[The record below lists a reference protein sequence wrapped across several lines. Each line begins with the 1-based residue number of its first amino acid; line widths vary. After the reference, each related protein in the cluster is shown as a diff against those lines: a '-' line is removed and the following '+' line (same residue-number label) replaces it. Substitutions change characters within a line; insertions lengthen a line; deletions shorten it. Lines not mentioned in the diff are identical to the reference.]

1 MYFNAR
7 AHTNIP
13 VSIIIPTY
21 NAGKEFEKL
30 ALMIKSQTAN
40 IRQVLVIDS
49 SSMDETIKIA
59 NKYNFTLEV
68 IPKTEFGHGKTR
80 QYALQKLKTEIV
92 VFLTQ
97 DALLYDEFSVE
108 KLVQCLISDEKI
120 AAAYGRQMPYE
131 NTGILGRFARL
142 YNYPPISKINNFD
155 DKKEKGIKTAFL
167 SDSFSAYK
175 KTLLNKI
182 GGFPDVNFGEDT
194 YVAAKLLIKGFKTAY
209 TAEAKVYHSHDYS
222 LYQEYVRN
230 KEIGKFHRQEKWLLE
245 TFGKAEGE
253 GLKFVVNEAKYL
265 VKNGKFYYL
274 PIAFLHNVVKY
285 LGYKMGCYF

>member
-1 MYFNAR
+1 M
-7 AHTNIP
+7 NIP
-13 VSIIIPTY
+13 ISIIIPTY

-30 ALMIKSQTAN
+30 ALMIKKQTAN
-40 IRQVLVIDS
+40 IKQVLVIDS
-49 SSMDETIKIA
+49 SSADETVNIA
-59 NKYNFTLEV
+59 NKYGFTVEI
-68 IPKTEFGHGKTR
+68 IPKSEFGHGKTR
-80 QYALQKLKTEIV
+80 QYALKKVTTEIV

-97 DALLYDEFSVE
+97 DSLLYDEFSVE
-108 KLVQCLISDEKI
+108 KLVHCLVSDKEI
-120 AAAYGRQMPYE
+120 AAVYGRQMPYE
-131 NTGILGRFARL
+131 NTGTLGRFARL

-155 DKKEKGIKTAFL
+155 DRKIKGIKTAFL

-194 YVAAKLLIKGFKTAY
+194 YVAAKLLMNGYKTAY
-209 TAEAKVYHSHDYS
+209 CAEAKVYHSHDYS
-222 LYQEYVRN
+222 LIEQYKRN

-253 GLKFVVNEAKYL
+253 GLKFVINEAKYL

-274 PIAFLHNVVKY
+274 PIAFLHNAVKY
-285 LGYKMGCYF
+285 LGYKDV

>member
-1 MYFNAR
+1 M
-7 AHTNIP
+7 NIP

-21 NAGKEFEKL
+21 NAGKEFEKIT
-30 ALMIKSQTAN
+30 LMIKKQTAN
-40 IRQVLVIDS
+40 IKQVLVIDS
-49 SSMDETIKIA
+49 SSTDETVSIA
-59 NKYNFTLEV
+59 DKYNFTVEI

-80 QYALQKLKTEIV
+80 QYALDKTITEIV

-108 KLVQCLISDEKI
+108 NLVRCLISDEKI
-120 AAAYGRQMPYE
+120 AAVYGRQMPYE

-155 DKKEKGIKTAFL
+155 DRKEKGIKIAFL

-194 YVAAKLLIKGFKTAY
+194 YAAAKLLMNGYKTAY
-209 TAEAKVYHSHDYS
+209 CAEAKVYHSHDYG
-222 LYQEYVRN
+222 LIEQYKRN

-253 GLKFVVNEAKYL
+253 GLKFVINEAKYL

-274 PIAFLHNVVKY
+274 PIAFLHNGVKY
-285 LGYKMGCYF
+285 LGYKNY

>member
-1 MYFNAR
+1 M
-7 AHTNIP
+7 NIP

-21 NAGKEFEKL
+21 NAGKEFEKF
-30 ALMIKSQTAN
+30 ALMIKKQTAN

-49 SSMDETIKIA
+49 SSMDETVSIA
-59 NKYNFTLEV
+59 DKYNFTVEI
-68 IPKTEFGHGKTR
+68 IPKSEFGHGKTR
-80 QYALQKLKTEIV
+80 QYALEKVKTEIV

-120 AAAYGRQMPYE
+120 AGVYGRQMPFE

-142 YNYPPISKINNFD
+142 YNYPSISKINNFD
-155 DKKEKGIKTAFL
+155 DRKKKGIKTAFL

-175 KTLLNKI
+175 KTMLNKI

-194 YVAAKLLIKGFKTAY
+194 YVAAKLLMNGYKTAY
-209 TAEAKVYHSHDYS
+209 CADAKVYHSHDYS

-230 KEIGKFHRQEKWLLE
+230 REIGKFHRKEKWLLE

-253 GLKFVVNEAKYL
+253 GLKFVINEAKYL

-274 PIAFLHNVVKY
+274 PIAFLHNAVKY
-285 LGYKMGCYF
+285 LGYRGII

>member
-1 MYFNAR
+1 M
-7 AHTNIP
+7 NIP

-21 NAGKEFEKL
+21 NAGKEFEKF
-30 ALMIKSQTAN
+30 ALMIKKQTAN

-49 SSMDETIKIA
+49 SSMDETVSIA
-59 NKYNFTLEV
+59 DKYNFTVEI
-68 IPKTEFGHGKTR
+68 IPKSEFGHGKTR
-80 QYALQKLKTEIV
+80 QYALEKVKTEIV

-120 AAAYGRQMPYE
+120 AGVYGRQMPFE

-142 YNYPPISKINNFD
+142 YNYPSISKINNFD
-155 DKKEKGIKTAFL
+155 DRKKKGIKTAFL

-175 KTLLNKI
+175 KTMLNKI

-194 YVAAKLLIKGFKTAY
+194 YVAAKLLMNGYKTAY
-209 TAEAKVYHSHDYS
+209 CADAKVYHSHDYS

-230 KEIGKFHRQEKWLLE
+230 REIGKFHRKEKWLLE

-253 GLKFVVNEAKYL
+253 GLKFVINEAKYL

-274 PIAFLHNVVKY
+274 PIAFLHNAVKY
-285 LGYKMGCYF
+285 FGYRGII